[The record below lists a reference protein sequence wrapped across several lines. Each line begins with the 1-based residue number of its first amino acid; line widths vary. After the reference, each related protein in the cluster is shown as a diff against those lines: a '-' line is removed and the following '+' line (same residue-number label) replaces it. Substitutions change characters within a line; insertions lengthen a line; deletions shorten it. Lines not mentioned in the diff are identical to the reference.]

1 MDLYFIYVYSTAVLS
16 YAYVRKQQNRSY
28 MELCLSKLDFY
39 NCATDMNQITTLEL
53 FNYHFII

>member
-1 MDLYFIYVYSTAVLS
+1 MLMLGSNKIEA
-16 YAYVRKQQNRSY
+16 
-28 MELCLSKLDFY
+28 MELCLSKLEFY